1 MESGNEVISD
11 IYHGVSIPRKV
22 VEVGSREDGG
32 EKWG

>member
-1 MESGNEVISD
+1 MELENEVIID
-11 IYHGVSIPRKV
+11 IYHAVSIPRKV